1 MSAKIDRGRCLADCR
16 SNPDLYA
23 CTPSTATRNTD
34 VEVCTT
40 ANDWD
45 AVAYSRCD
53 PQTRRYT
60 RGLPGRLPIK
70 TKCGPLELC
79 KQQADRKAACVSMV
93 PCAILKGLSN
103 AQGPQAVKAP
113 SSGVAPLAT
122 LPMECAIG
130 QAFVTRGYEVVVAHD
145 PNAKYVD
152 VTGYVTPGQKLT
164 YTITYENEGAGTA
177 YGVFIVDTLDANLD
191 ASTVSVLNG
200 GTWSPLSRLISWE
213 IGTIPPGGQGAVS
226 FSAKVKSGVPADTQI
241 VNSAEV
247 YFPSANEITPT
258 NMVVSVV
265 RGIAADPQTVATV
278 SQVPK
283 AITLTGRDAAGGAL
297 TYQITS
303 PPLYGTLSGTPPL
316 VTYSSM
322 AEFSG
327 QDEFRFAVSSGSM
340 ASDAAKVRINVAP
353 DPADRNPPTVIGTTP
368 VNGAPGVP
376 VEATP
381 VSTDPVRYVPTI
393 KATFSEPMDA
403 ATITASTFT
412 VSGGI
417 TGAVSYDEVGR
428 TAIFMPTKAL
438 SIATMYTVVLKTGI
452 KDKVGNALA
461 SQYSWQFA
469 SQAPLAQHVLTVI
482 VRSGSG
488 TGVVT
493 SDPAGIRCGTDCSEP
508 YAASTSVRLFATPSA
523 GSVFDGWSSCAG
535 TGVCTASMS
544 AATNVAATFSFAG
557 AGSANANEWV
567 QKSYVAYYGRPADPA
582 GLAYWAGRMDK
593 EGGSLSSII
602 EAFGYSD
609 EFDRRYGGLTYGQL
623 IDTLYQQ
630 TLGRAPDP
638 SGRDWYLSQL
648 NLGRTTPQ
656 TITLDLLGGATG
668 LDSQTVA
675 NRMDVANHYTG
686 KVATGCPYGPKGN
699 EEETGVASLATVTF
713 DLGTVTAAKTA
724 IENRCTP

>member
-1 MSAKIDRGRCLADCR
+1 
-16 SNPDLYA
+16 
-23 CTPSTATRNTD
+23 
-34 VEVCTT
+34 
-40 ANDWD
+40 
-45 AVAYSRCD
+45 
-53 PQTRRYT
+53 
-60 RGLPGRLPIK
+60 
-70 TKCGPLELC
+70 
-79 KQQADRKAACVSMV
+79 
-93 PCAILKGLSN
+93 
-103 AQGPQAVKAP
+103 
-113 SSGVAPLAT
+113 
-122 LPMECAIG
+122 
-130 QAFVTRGYEVVVAHD
+130 
-145 PNAKYVD
+145 
-152 VTGYVTPGQKLT
+152 
-164 YTITYENEGAGTA
+164 
-177 YGVFIVDTLDANLD
+177 
-191 ASTVSVLNG
+191 
-200 GTWSPLSRLISWE
+200 
-213 IGTIPPGGQGAVS
+213 
-226 FSAKVKSGVPADTQI
+226 
-241 VNSAEV
+241 
-247 YFPSANEITPT
+247 
-258 NMVVSVV
+258 
-265 RGIAADPQTVATV
+265 
-278 SQVPK
+278 
-283 AITLTGRDAAGGAL
+283 
-297 TYQITS
+297 
-303 PPLYGTLSGTPPL
+303 
-316 VTYSSM
+316 
-322 AEFSG
+322 
-327 QDEFRFAVSSGSM
+327 
-340 ASDAAKVRINVAP
+340 
-353 DPADRNPPTVIGTTP
+353 
-368 VNGAPGVP
+368 
-376 VEATP
+376 
-381 VSTDPVRYVPTI
+381 
-393 KATFSEPMDA
+393 
-403 ATITASTFT
+403 
-412 VSGGI
+412 
-417 TGAVSYDEVGR
+417 
-428 TAIFMPTKAL
+428 MPTKAL